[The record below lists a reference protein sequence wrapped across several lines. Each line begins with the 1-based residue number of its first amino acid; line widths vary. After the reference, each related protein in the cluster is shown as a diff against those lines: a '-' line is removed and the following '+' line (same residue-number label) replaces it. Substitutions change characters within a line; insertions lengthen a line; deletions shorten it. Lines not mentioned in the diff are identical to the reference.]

1 MRAWLIEEQLGV
13 EALKL
18 VEREK
23 PVPGDGQVLV
33 RMTAPGVVPFD
44 SAVINN
50 ENEADFPPAALPIQP
65 GNQGAGVVEDPG
77 RSAFAKGDRVMFG
90 TFAYGFMRPGSWAEY
105 VAVDEVDLAR
115 IPGSV
120 PDGAAAQAVVAYPT
134 AYMALRE
141 AGFQAGK
148 TVLATGI
155 GGSVG
160 NAAYQLARA
169 LGASRVLG
177 TVGSADKA
185 RLSREAGFDNVID
198 LSSESMADGVMR
210 LTAGEGMDIVID
222 AVGGKVIASTV
233 KCVKRYGVIITLG
246 FAAGRT
252 STITLADLIL
262 RRARIQ
268 GFGVYTSTAEEWR
281 DAWGTFSRLADEGKI
296 KPLFDRS
303 FPFEQAAE
311 AVRYIIE
318 GRPFG
323 AVALSLGQR

>member
-1 MRAWLIEEQLGV
+1 MRAWMIETQTGV
-13 EALKL
+13 ESLKL

-23 PVPGDGQVLV
+23 PVPGEGQVLV

-44 SAVINN
+44 SAVIND

-65 GNQGAGVVEDPG
+65 GNQGAGVIEDPG
-77 RSAFAKGDRVMFG
+77 RSAFAKGERVMFG

-105 VAVDEVDLAR
+105 VVVDEADLAR
-115 IPGSV
+115 IPDSV
-120 PDGAAAQAVVAYPT
+120 RDGAAAQAVVAYPT

-141 AGFQAGK
+141 AGFQVGK

-169 LGASRVLG
+169 LGASKVLG

-198 LSSESMADGVMR
+198 LSAESMF
-210 LTAGEGMDIVID
+210 AG
-222 AVGGKVIASTV
+222 TV

-246 FAAGRT
+246 FAGGRT
-252 STITLADLIL
+252 SAITLADLIL

-268 GFGVYTSTAEEWR
+268 GFGVYTSTPEEWR
-281 DAWGTFSRLADEGKI
+281 GAWGTFSRLADEGKI
-296 KPLFDRS
+296 NPLFDRS
-303 FPFEQAAE
+303 FPFEQAPE

-323 AVALSLGQR
+323 AVALSFGVR